1 MVSYWLCVTC
11 LALTSISSVAYSQNQ
26 GRGRLLTIPVLVDDE
41 SGIFLIDTGSGH
53 SVIDHSFAR
62 QLGLKQTGHAQ
73 VRQNYSLED
82 VPTVAARHFQ
92 FGNKAFSDV
101 SFLEIDLERYRGRYP
116 RRSRAFWE
124 LTFWQRHT

>member
-53 SVIDHSFAR
+53 SFIDHSFAR
-62 QLGLKQTGHAQ
+62 SS
-73 VRQNYSLED
+73 V
-82 VPTVAARHFQ
+82 
-92 FGNKAFSDV
+92 
-101 SFLEIDLERYRGRYP
+101 
-116 RRSRAFWE
+116 
-124 LTFWQRHT
+124 